1 MRIVCDGC
9 QAKYSIADDK
19 VRAKVFKIRCK
30 KCSNVI
36 VVRGADAAEPAPAPA
51 AIEHDGDAIWH
62 LVIDQEQV
70 GPMTAADVH
79 QRFAAGEI
87 DGDTFTW
94 REGLDEWLPLAQLD
108 AFADLASSKSPALE
122 PPQPLAAAPT
132 SRARARDDR
141 GDDLFGAQV
150 AAAPAE
156 TSAQKL
162 RGERNESSVLFSL
175 GNLAQIA
182 NHRPAPVASTPATGS
197 TTTGGGE
204 GSGLIDI
211 RSMASAYL
219 GSPPAGAART
229 ASAGIG
235 SLDDLPVFGG
245 GGFSEPAVLVPAAR
259 PATNTRLLYVMI
271 GAVALLAI
279 AAIVMMVMLLGGTR
293 SAPQVAAATPPK
305 PEPKHVATPP
315 DEPRPVT
322 PPPAEVKAPAT
333 EAPTPPPAIAPKAPP
348 AHVATAPAQHK
359 EPKEP
364 KAHAPPPT
372 EVPAQLKAMKETKET
387 CDDISCVVN
396 ADSPCCVARR
406 NNGAAPHDA
415 PKKTETVDPNLP
427 PKLVVGQ
434 ITSTMA
440 TVKAKI
446 MSCGDRTPAK
456 GLVKIHLKV
465 SGDGKVTDSSV
476 ETSPDPALGA
486 CVSAAAKRAV
496 FPKTQTGGSFGI
508 PYQF

>member
-36 VVRGADAAEPAPAPA
+36 VVRGADAAEPAPAPVA
-51 AIEHDGDAIWH
+51 TEVNDDAIWH

-108 AFADLASSKSPALE
+108 AFAAIISSTPPVVE

-132 SRARARDDR
+132 PRAREREDHR
-141 GDDLFGAQV
+141 DDLFGAQV

-156 TSAQKL
+156 TSAQRL

-182 NHRPAPVASTPATGS
+182 NQRPAPVASTPATGS
-197 TTTGGGE
+197 TTAGGE

-219 GSPPAGAART
+219 GSPGATAGAART
-229 ASAGIG
+229 AGAGIG

-245 GGFSEPAVLVPAAR
+245 GGFSEPAVLVPTAR
-259 PATNTRLLYVMI
+259 PATNTKLLYVMI

-279 AAIVMMVMLLGGTR
+279 AAIVMMVMLLGGTKA
-293 SAPQVAAATPPK
+293 APQVAAVTPPAT
-305 PEPKHVATPP
+305 EPTHVATPP
-315 DEPRPVT
+315 TPVT
-322 PPPAEVKAPAT
+322 PPPAEVKTPAIT
-333 EAPTPPPAIAPKAPP
+333 PPATPPPVTAPKTPP
-348 AHVATAPAQHK
+348 ARVATPPAQHK

-364 KAHAPPPT
+364 KTAHAAPPPA
-372 EVPAQLKAMKETKET
+372 EVPAQLKASKTDT

-396 ADSPCCVARR
+396 GDTPCCVARR
-406 NNGAAPHDA
+406 NNGSAPHDA
-415 PKKTETVDPNLP
+415 PKKTETADPNLP
-427 PKLVVGQ
+427 PRLVVGQ

-440 TVKAKI
+440 TVKAKV

-456 GLVKIHLKV
+456 GLVKVHLKV
-465 SGDGKVTDSSV
+465 NGDGKVSDASV

-486 CVSAAAKRAV
+486 CVAAAAKRAV